1 MIRKILLTVS
11 FSVLLCKPISLLA
24 QIETEKATSQERLHT
39 FFFEAL
45 KQKGIENYD
54 KAIASLEQCVELE
67 PENAT
72 FYFELGKNYLS
83 LKNYNNAYNSFERAT
98 QIDPTNKWFW
108 IGMYDVNYATKDYN
122 RGIAVLNEL
131 INFDPKF
138 KEDLVSL
145 YMQTK
150 QFDKALAL
158 INELNETTGK
168 SDRRELYKM
177 QILSQG
183 SFRNNE
189 IENLIE
195 QIKKSPKE
203 EANYINLI
211 HLYSKENQVDKVL
224 ETAHQLEL
232 ALPNSEWAQ
241 VSLFKFYLESKEVDK
256 AIKAMD
262 VVLASTKIDSKI
274 KHRVLNE
281 FLIFTNANT
290 QYIPNLDKAIGYF
303 NNDPEVNVPTEV
315 AKFFHSKQKND
326 LAIKYYE
333 LGIAK
338 SKKVDLETNLL
349 LIQGYTDTKN
359 FDAVLKKS
367 LDLIDVFPN
376 MPQLYYFAGLAYN
389 QKGQFKKSKDILEM
403 GIDFVIENP
412 PLEINFNIQLGEA
425 FNGLGDM
432 AKKELYFSK
441 ANRLLKK

>member
-11 FSVLLCKPISLLA
+11 FSVLLCKPFFILA
-24 QIETEKATSQERLHT
+24 QTEPEKKTTKERLHT
-39 FFFEAL
+39 YFFEAL

-54 KAIASLEQCVELE
+54 KAIASLEQCIDLE

-83 LKNYNNAYNSFERAT
+83 LKKYNNAYNSFEKAT
-98 QIDPTNKWFW
+98 QIDPSNKWFW
-108 IGMYDVNYATKDYN
+108 IGMYDVNYAIKDYN
-122 RGIAVLNEL
+122 RGISILNKL
-131 INFDPKF
+131 ITFDSKF

-158 INELNETTGK
+158 INELNDTTGK
-168 SDRRELYKM
+168 SDRRELYKI

-183 SFRNNE
+183 NFRNTE

-241 VSLFKFYLESKEVDK
+241 VSLFKFYLESKEIEK

-262 VVLASTKIDSKI
+262 IVLASSKIDSKI
-274 KHRVLNE
+274 KHRILNE
-281 FLIFTNANT
+281 FLIITNANA

-303 NNDPEVNVPTEV
+303 NNDPDVNVPLEV
-315 AKFFHSKQKND
+315 AKFFHSKQK
-326 LAIKYYE
+326 LEWAIKYYE
-333 LGIAK
+333 LATQN
-338 SKKVDLETNLL
+338 KKTTIETPILL
-349 LIQGYTDTKN
+349 LQAYTDTKN

-367 LDLIDVFPN
+367 TDLIDIYPN

-389 QKGQFKKSKDILEM
+389 QKGQFKKAKEILEM

-412 PLEINFNIQLGEA
+412 TLEINFNIQLGEA